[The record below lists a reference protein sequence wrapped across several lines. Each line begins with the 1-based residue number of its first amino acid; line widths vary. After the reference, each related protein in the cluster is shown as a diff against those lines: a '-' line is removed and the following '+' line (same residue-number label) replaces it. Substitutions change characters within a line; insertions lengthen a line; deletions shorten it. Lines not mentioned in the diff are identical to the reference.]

1 MRAHAAIATEP
12 DVIPT
17 AAKIEKLRH
26 DLESHPIDCI
36 FGKPFLGQKAVG
48 LIAEGSDIRIGQLDP
63 LGSQLPAGASLYVYL
78 LKSYAAAF
86 KACLAP

>member
-1 MRAHAAIATEP
+1 M
-12 DVIPT
+12 
-17 AAKIEKLRH
+17 
-26 DLESHPIDCI
+26 DCI
-36 FGKPFLGQKAVG
+36 FGEPFLGQKAVR

-63 LGSQLPAGASLYVYL
+63 LGGQLPAGASLYADL

>member
-1 MRAHAAIATEP
+1 
-12 DVIPT
+12 
-17 AAKIEKLRH
+17 
-26 DLESHPIDCI
+26 
-36 FGKPFLGQKAVG
+36 LGQKAVR

-63 LGSQLPAGASLYVYL
+63 LGSQLPAGASLYADL